1 MKVYTKTG
9 DTGETSLFGG
19 KRVKKYNLRIESY
32 GTVDELNSYLGVIR
46 DQHKHEGIEATL
58 VNIQNRLFTVGS
70 ELAADPDKK
79 NLETPKLDE
88 EDILF
93 LEKEIDGMTDEL
105 EPMRFFILPG
115 GDLVASHCHVART
128 ICRRAERR
136 VIELQDAEQN
146 VDMRIVEYLNRL
158 SDYLFTLAR
167 YFTKLNHGV
176 ETPWKT
182 RS

>member
-19 KRVKKYNLRIESY
+19 KRVKKYDLRIESY
-32 GTVDELNSYLGVIR
+32 GTVDELNSYIGVIR
-46 DQHKHEGIEATL
+46 DQNKLDQIEAIL
-58 VNIQNRLFTVGS
+58 VRIQNCLFTVGS

-79 NLETPKLDE
+79 NLEIP
-88 EDILF
+88 ILSEADVVL
-93 LEKEIDGMTDEL
+93 LENEIDSMTEQL

-115 GDLVASHCHVART
+115 GELVASHCHVART

-146 VDMRIVEYLNRL
+146 VDIRIVQYLNRL
-158 SDYLFTLAR
+158 SDYLFTLSR
-167 YFTKLNHGV
+167 FFTKKNGGV

-182 RS
+182 RG

>member
-9 DTGETSLFGG
+9 DKGETSLFGG
-19 KRVKKYNLRIESY
+19 KRVKKYDLRIESY
-32 GTVDELNSYLGVIR
+32 GTVDELNSYIGVIR
-46 DQHKHEGIEATL
+46 DSNKNESIEAAL
-58 VNIQNRLFTVGS
+58 VSIQNRLFTVGS

-79 NLETPKLDE
+79 NLETPKISL
-88 EDILF
+88 EDVEF
-93 LEKEIDGMTDEL
+93 LEKEIDSMTAEL

-115 GDLVASHCHVART
+115 GDLVSSHCHVART
-128 ICRRAERR
+128 VCRRAERR

-146 VDMRIVEYLNRL
+146 VEPRIVEYLNRL

-167 YFTKLNHGV
+167 YFTKLNHGL